1 MDIHPGKVSLLDTR
15 IGTIELDMGQPAT
28 DDDVRQLLDA
38 SDFQRACQAYLWS
51 LPLVGMAQWQHAART
66 VLGMRDHDVVVY
78 ESLADQ
84 LGILM
89 GDGSRPYVIG
99 LPELSRTGALVIDY
113 PAGSS
118 VGVILDFWQRRVQ
131 QMGDTGPDGGA
142 GGTYLVVGPGQKPL
156 ANVSNYVVRSPT
168 SNILVGFR
176 PLDHDPARANMLI
189 DHFRMYSYGAGDS
202 PDSTVVLRPGGRAWS
217 QVPPRGLAYWER
229 LSEIIQ
235 RERPIERDRV
245 MMSMLQPI
253 GIERGRAFAPSARQR
268 RLLEDAALVGELMA
282 RAMAFRGHE
291 RELRFRQESH
301 WREVQPYD
309 STEEQQQ
316 PNMLDARAEYFYQ
329 TVAAN
334 DSLCGARPGSSEV
347 CLVTHCDASGHALD
361 GAKSYRLR
369 LPVHTFPTA
378 AWTLTVYE
386 ADQRVLMN
394 NGMGIA
400 ARSSR
405 DPLRVNADGTVDLYV
420 GPTAPT
426 GWERNAIISTRGS
439 AWFALVRLSELP
451 EPGGARPPRLPDF
464 ELVYG

>member
-1 MDIHPGKVSLLDTR
+1 MDTHAGKLSVLDTR
-15 IGTIELDMGQPAT
+15 IGSIELDMGLPAT
-28 DDDVRQLLDA
+28 DDDVRLLLDA

-89 GDGSRPYVIG
+89 ADGSRPYVIG
-99 LPELSRTGALVIDY
+99 LPELSRTGALIIDY

-118 VGVILDFWQRRVQ
+118 AGVILDFWQQRVQ
-131 QMGDTGPDGGA
+131 QMGDNGPDGGA

-156 ANVSNYVVRSPT
+156 ANVSDYVVRSST

-176 PLDHDPARANMLI
+176 PLDRDPARANALI
-189 DHFRMYSYGAGDS
+189 DHFRMYSYGAAESGES
-202 PDSTVVLRPGGRAWS
+202 MVIRPAGRAWS

-229 LSEIIQ
+229 LSEILQ
-235 RERPIERDRV
+235 RERPLERDRV
-245 MMSMLQPI
+245 MLSMLQPL
-253 GIERGRAFAPSARQR
+253 GVARGRDFAPSARQR

-282 RAMAFRGHE
+282 RAMAFKGHE
-291 RELRFRQESH
+291 RESHYRHETH
-301 WREVQPYD
+301 WRVVQPYD
-309 STEEQQQ
+309 SATEQHDR
-316 PNMLDARAEYFYQ
+316 NMLDARAEYFYQ

-334 DSLCGARPGSSEV
+334 DSLRAAHAGASEM
-347 CLVTHCDASGHALD
+347 CLVTHSDASGRALD
-361 GAKSYRLR
+361 GARTYRLR
-369 LPVHTFPTA
+369 LPVRALPSGV
-378 AWTLTVYE
+378 WSLTVYE

-394 NGMGIA
+394 NGLGVA

-405 DPLRVNADGTVDLYV
+405 DPVRINADGSVDLYV
-420 GPTAPT
+420 GPTAPN
-426 GWERNAIISTRGS
+426 GWESNSIVSTPGS

-451 EPGGARPPRLPDF
+451 ENGATRPPRLPNF
-464 ELVYG
+464 QLVFG